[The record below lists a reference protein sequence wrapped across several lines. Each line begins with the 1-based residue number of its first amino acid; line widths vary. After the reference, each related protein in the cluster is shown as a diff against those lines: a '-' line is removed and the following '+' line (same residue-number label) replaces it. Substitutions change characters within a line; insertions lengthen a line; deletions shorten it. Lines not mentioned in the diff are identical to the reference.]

1 MCLISRT
8 VGSWGFSREAW
19 AGLAEATWLLA
30 PRAGIGRLSGSITI
44 PYKLLIYTG
53 QFWAPAAPGA
63 LWAAPAGLAWV
74 VLPGCL
80 AGWSG
85 WLIRL
90 IWLAGWVGWLFWLL
104 APSTGCWRVAC
115 SASLSLGCLADL
127 WAVLSSIRGR
137 GHKWYASLGEAQSV
151 WVSPV
156 SCSQVGEMSP
166 NNCLLYVMFWMCRDR
181 P

>member
-8 VGSWGFSREAW
+8 IGSWGFSREAW

-30 PRAGIGRLSGSITI
+30 ARAGIWSLSGTITI

-74 VLPGCL
+74 VLPGCV

-90 IWLAGWVGWLFWLL
+90 IWLAGWVGWLLWLL
-104 APSTGCWRVAC
+104 APSTGCWRVAR

-137 GHKWYASLGEAQSV
+137 GHKWYTSLGEAQSV

-156 SCSQVGEMSP
+156 SCSQVAQMFS
-166 NNCLLYVMFWMCRDR
+166 NTLIVRYVLDVSR
-181 P
+181 

>member
-1 MCLISRT
+1 MCFISRT
-8 VGSWGFSREAW
+8 FGSWGFSREAW

-30 PRAGIGRLSGSITI
+30 PRARIGRPPGTITI
-44 PYKLLIYTG
+44 PYKLFIYTG

-85 WLIRL
+85 WLIGL
-90 IWLAGWVGWLFWLL
+90 IWLAGWVGWLLWLL
-104 APSTGCWRVAC
+104 APRTGCWRVAC

-127 WAVLSSIRGR
+127 WRVLSSIRGR
-137 GHKWYASLGEAQSV
+137 GQKWYASLGEVQSA
-151 WVSPV
+151 WVSRV
-156 SCSQVGEMSP
+156 SCSQVGQMFS
-166 NNCLLYVMFWMCRDR
+166 NLLFVCCVLDVSR
-181 P
+181 

>member
-19 AGLAEATWLLA
+19 AGLAEATWLLG
-30 PRAGIGRLSGSITI
+30 PRAGIGRLSGTITI
-44 PYKLLIYTG
+44 PCKLRIYTG

-85 WLIRL
+85 WLIWL
-90 IWLAGWVGWLFWLL
+90 IWLAGWVGWLLWLL

-115 SASLSLGCLADL
+115 SASLSVGCLADL
-127 WAVLSSIRGR
+127 WAVLSRIRGG
-137 GHKWYASLGEAQSV
+137 GHKWYASLGEAHSV
-151 WVSPV
+151 RVSSV
-156 SCSQVGEMSP
+156 SCSQVGQ
-166 NNCLLYVMFWMCRDR
+166 MFSNILIVRYALDVSR
-181 P
+181 